1 MCSKRKTC
9 TNCGVECIYQ
19 QAGPGAD
26 TPCGDWVAANPAP
39 APCSGC
45 GWEHDEIHNPT
56 DTCATCNGGSRYHPP
71 TPAPA
76 PLPSFA
82 FDSHTHALKFIA
94 ASLTDL
100 GGEQEALDT
109 VCAHISDLTRRLA
122 GAEAQLASRE
132 QELLDTLN
140 RLVDER
146 GTLRGKAEAAEARVR
161 EMEATI
167 DAMAEAHAHDDQAL
181 TAAYLSGAHAGKK
194 QAEDERDALRERCEK
209 LEAALVEI
217 GESEDRICGYCEGE
231 GNRYADGK
239 AHYYSE
245 HAPTIPCPECGG
257 RGRIR
262 DMDSEDMAAVAN
274 AALATE
280 VKP

>member
-1 MCSKRKTC
+1 MESSRVTC
-9 TNCGVECIYQ
+9 PHCDFLFYPEEGVTVDDCPVCGRTVE
-19 QAGPGAD
+19 
-26 TPCGDWVAANPAP
+26 VKPAP
-39 APCSGC
+39 APG
-45 GWEHDEIHNPT
+45 
-56 DTCATCNGGSRYHPP
+56 ATCKES
-71 TPAPA
+71 
-76 PLPSFA
+76 LQV
-82 FDSHTHALKFIA
+82 HALPDSVESA
-94 ASLTDL
+94 L
-100 GGEQEALDT
+100 GVVILSDFPSVESVLRH
-109 VCAHISDLTRRLA
+109 HISDLTRRLA

-140 RLVDER
+140 RLMDER

-161 EMEATI
+161 ELERDNAGRFEHIVKVEA
-167 DAMAEAHAHDDQAL
+167 
-181 TAAYLSGAHAGKK
+181 
-194 QAEDERDALRERCEK
+194 ERDALRERCGR

-217 GESEDRICGYCEGE
+217 GNSEDRICGYCEGE

>member
-1 MCSKRKTC
+1 MVKRVVCQNCECSFFPEDGVSLDDCPK
-9 TNCGVECIYQ
+9 CGRTVE
-19 QAGPGAD
+19 
-26 TPCGDWVAANPAP
+26 VK
-39 APCSGC
+39 
-45 GWEHDEIHNPT
+45 
-56 DTCATCNGGSRYHPP
+56 
-71 TPAPA
+71 PAPA
-76 PLPSFA
+76 PLPGSEELA
-82 FDSHTHALKFIA
+82 
-94 ASLTDL
+94 
-100 GGEQEALDT
+100 EALAEISAAGFGG
-109 VCAHISDLTRRLA
+109 VAEGMRLHITDLTRRLA
-122 GAEAQLASRE
+122 EVEAERDSEQRWASKYAQESH
-132 QELLDTLN
+132 
-140 RLVDER
+140 
-146 GTLRGKAEAAEARVR
+146 AAEAHVR
-161 EMEATI
+161 ELEATI

-194 QAEDERDALRERCEK
+194 QAEAERDALRERCGK

-217 GESEDRICGYCEGE
+217 GNSEDRICGYCEGE

-280 VKP
+280 VEP